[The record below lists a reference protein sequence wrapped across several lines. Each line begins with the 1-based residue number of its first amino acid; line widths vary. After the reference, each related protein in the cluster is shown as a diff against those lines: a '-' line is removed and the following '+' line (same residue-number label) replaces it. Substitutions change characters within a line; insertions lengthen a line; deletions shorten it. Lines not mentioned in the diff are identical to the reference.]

1 MSYKIEIKNIESVTA
16 ATMRYNGPMSEATK
30 YFPNVFKSI
39 KGKSNGAPFFC
50 YYNVDQKTGVGEME
64 LCVPTAETPNRM
76 GVTIKEFPKIKALFF
91 THIGSYSNL
100 PKTYEMIFK
109 YIHENN
115 IKIQTPWREVFIK
128 GPGMLIKGNPDNYIT
143 EIIFP
148 LKEEE

>member
-1 MSYKIEIKNIESVTA
+1 MSYKIEIKNIEPVTA
-16 ATMRYNGPMSEATK
+16 ATMRYNGLMTEATK

-50 YYNVDQKTGVGEME
+50 YYNVDQKTGIGEME
-64 LCVPTAETPNRM
+64 LCVPTSEIPNRI
-76 GVTIKEFPKIKALFF
+76 GVTIKEFPKTKALFF
-91 THIGSYSNL
+91 THIGSYSTL

-115 IKIQTPWREVFIK
+115 IEIQTPWREVFIK
-128 GPGMLIKGNPDNYIT
+128 GPGMLIKGNPDKYIT